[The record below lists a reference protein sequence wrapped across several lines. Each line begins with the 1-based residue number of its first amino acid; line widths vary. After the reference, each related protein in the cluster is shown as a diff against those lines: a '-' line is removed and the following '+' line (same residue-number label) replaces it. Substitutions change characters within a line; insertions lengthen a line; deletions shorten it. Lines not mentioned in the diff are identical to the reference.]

1 MKVPFLDLKSAY
13 LELQD
18 EIDVSISRIL
28 SGGVYVLGD
37 EGVFESEWLIMLTQN
52 LCILRLWPRCTNC
65 SLKALDI
72 GLGDEVLV
80 LLYLHCYLACC
91 E

>member
-37 EGVFESEWLIMLTQN
+37 EVESFESEWSDYVNAEFCASLGCGLDALIL
-52 LCILRLWPRCTNC
+52 
-65 SLKALDI
+65 
-72 GLGDEVLV
+72 
-80 LLYLHCYLACC
+80 
-91 E
+91 

>member
-18 EIDVSISRIL
+18 EINVSISRIL

-37 EGVFESEWLIMLTQN
+37 EVESFESKLLITSCSKAQSLTF
-52 LCILRLWPRCTNC
+52 C
-65 SLKALDI
+65 AI
-72 GLGDEVLV
+72 GP
-80 LLYLHCYLACC
+80 A
-91 E
+91 